1 MTDMYDK
8 NIFELDFRPKDYQE
22 AAIQKT
28 ISEHAD
34 RMARRI
40 APDIA
45 SDIASS
51 LLAQLL
57 KREAKTK

>member
-1 MTDMYDK
+1 MTDMYGK

-22 AAIQKT
+22 AAIRKA
-28 ISEHAD
+28 ISERTD

-45 SDIASS
+45 TG
-51 LLAQLL
+51 LLAQIL
-57 KREAKTK
+57 KQEARQKPC

>member
-1 MTDMYDK
+1 MTDMYGK

-28 ISEHAD
+28 ISERANE
-34 RMARRI
+34 MARRI

-45 SDIASS
+45 SG
-51 LLAQLL
+51 LLAQIL
-57 KREAKTK
+57 KREAKQKPC

>member
-1 MTDMYDK
+1 MYGK
-8 NIFELDFRPKDYQE
+8 NLFDLDFRPRNYQE
-22 AAIQKT
+22 AAIRKT

-45 SDIASS
+45 SG
-51 LLAQLL
+51 LLAQIL
-57 KREAKTK
+57 KQEARQKP